1 MILEVTVPES
11 MDLLTEV
18 EKTQEEHEL
27 HTGFTF
33 FGAVLLA
40 CSSVRRTVVG
50 EEEAQCVE

>member
-18 EKTQEEHEL
+18 EKTLEEHEL